1 MMSLWRSWAVA
12 RHDLRILRS
21 DPVFLLSM
29 TVMPLIVMAFIK
41 PAFGATTIPL
51 GGAAMDGE
59 VNGAEHAVPGVTVMF
74 AFFLV
79 GNVGF
84 GVFREHGW
92 NTWERLR
99 ASRAAPAEVMAG
111 KVVVPL
117 LTLALQLSV
126 LIGLGGVLFD
136 LDVRGSIAAMA
147 VVAAALALCLVSL
160 GLLLLA
166 VARSIMQLNAV
177 SNLGTMLF
185 AGLGGAIAPIAVLPG
200 WARAIAPGTPSYWAM
215 RGFRD
220 VIGGGGFAEIAL
232 PVGVLLGF
240 ATGFAVLA
248 GIRFRFDEVKV
259 SFA

>member
-1 MMSLWRSWAVA
+1 MSPARSWAVA

-21 DPVFLLSM
+21 DPVFLITM

-41 PAFGATTIPL
+41 PAFGTTAVPF
-51 GGAAMDGE
+51 GVDPDG
-59 VNGAEHAVPGVTVMF
+59 VTANGADHAVPGVTVMF

-99 ASRAAPAEVMAG
+99 ASRASAGEVMAG

-126 LIGLGGVLFD
+126 LIGLGGVLFG
-136 LDVRGSIAAMA
+136 LEVRGSMIGLIA
-147 VVAAALALCLVSL
+147 VAAAFAVCLVCL

-177 SNLGTMLF
+177 SNLGTMIF
-185 AGLGGAIAPIAVLPG
+185 AGLGGAIAPITVLPG
-200 WARAIAPGTPSYWAM
+200 WARSISPVTPSYWAM
-215 RGFRD
+215 RGFRS
-220 VIGGGGFAEIAL
+220 VIGGGGLGEIVL
-232 PVGVLLGF
+232 PVAVLM
-240 ATGFAVLA
+240 GFAVVFA
-248 GIRFRFDEVKV
+248 AVAVWRFRYDEVKV

>member
-1 MMSLWRSWAVA
+1 MSLWRSWAVA

-21 DPVFLLSM
+21 DPVFLVVM

-41 PAFGATTIPL
+41 PAFGTATMSFGADPGA
-51 GGAAMDGE
+51 GG
-59 VNGAEHAVPGVTVMF
+59 GAEHAVPGVTVMF

-99 ASRAAPAEVMAG
+99 ATRAAPAEVMAG

-126 LIGLGGVLFD
+126 LIGLGGVLFG
-136 LDVRGSIAAMA
+136 LRVEGSLLGMAA
-147 VVAAALALCLVSL
+147 VAAAFAVCLVCL

-166 VARSIMQLNAV
+166 AARSIMQLNAV

-185 AGLGGAIAPIAVLPG
+185 AGLGGAIAPISALPG
-200 WARAIAPGTPSYWAM
+200 WARAIAPATPSYWAM
-215 RGFRD
+215 RGFRS
-220 VIGGGGFAEIAL
+220 VIAGGGLGDIVL
-232 PVGVLLGF
+232 PVGVLALF
-240 ATGFAVLA
+240 SAGFAVLA
-248 GIRFRFDEVKV
+248 ALRFRYDEAKV

>member
-1 MMSLWRSWAVA
+1 MSLWRSWAIA

-21 DPVFLLSM
+21 DPVFLLTM

-41 PAFGATTIPL
+41 PAFGATTVPL
-51 GGAAMDGE
+51 AGAGVDA
-59 VNGAEHAVPGVTVMF
+59 NGAEHAVPGVTVMF

-99 ASRAAPAEVMAG
+99 ASRATPAEVMAG

-117 LTLALQLSV
+117 LTLAVQLAV
-126 LIGLGGVLFD
+126 LIGLGGLLFD
-136 LDVRGSIAAMA
+136 LDVRGSMPAMVA
-147 VVAAALALCLVSL
+147 VAAALALCLVCL

-166 VARSIMQLNAV
+166 LARSILQLNAV

-200 WARAIAPGTPSYWAM
+200 WARAVAPITPSYWAM

-220 VIGGGGFAEIAL
+220 VIAGGGFAEAAL
-232 PVGVLLGF
+232 PVAVLLGF
-240 ATGFAVLA
+240 ATVFAVVA
-248 GIRFRFDEVKV
+248 GLRFRFDDVKV

>member
-1 MMSLWRSWAVA
+1 MSPWRSWAIA

-21 DPVFLLSM
+21 DPVFLVTM

-41 PAFGATTIPL
+41 PAFGATTVPL
-51 GGAAMDGE
+51 AGAGVAA
-59 VNGAEHAVPGVTVMF
+59 NGAEHAVPGVTVMF

-99 ASRAAPAEVMAG
+99 ASRATSAEVMAG

-117 LTLALQLSV
+117 LTLALQLAV
-126 LIGLGGVLFD
+126 LIGLGGLLFD
-136 LDVRGSIAAMA
+136 LNVRGSMPAMIA
-147 VVAAALALCLVSL
+147 VAAALALCLVCL

-166 VARSIMQLNAV
+166 LARSILQLNAV

-200 WARAIAPGTPSYWAM
+200 WARAVAPATPSYWAM

-220 VIGGGGFAEIAL
+220 VIAGGGFAQAAL
-232 PVGVLLGF
+232 PIAVLLGF
-240 ATGFAVLA
+240 ATIFAIVA
-248 GIRFRFDEVKV
+248 GLRFRFDDVKV

>member
-1 MMSLWRSWAVA
+1 MSPWRSWAIA

-21 DPVFLLSM
+21 DPVFLLTM

-41 PAFGATTIPL
+41 PAFGATTVPL
-51 GGAAMDGE
+51 AGAGVAA
-59 VNGAEHAVPGVTVMF
+59 NGAEHAVPGVTVMF

-99 ASRAAPAEVMAG
+99 ASRATSAEVMAG

-117 LTLALQLSV
+117 LTLALQLAV
-126 LIGLGGVLFD
+126 LIGLGGLLFD
-136 LDVRGSIAAMA
+136 LNVCGSMPAMIA
-147 VVAAALALCLVSL
+147 VAAALALCLVCL

-166 VARSIMQLNAV
+166 LARSILQLNAV

-200 WARAIAPGTPSYWAM
+200 WARAVAPATPSYWAM

-220 VIGGGGFAEIAL
+220 VIAGGGFAQAAL
-232 PVGVLLGF
+232 PIAVLLGF
-240 ATGFAVLA
+240 ATTFAIVA
-248 GIRFRFDEVKV
+248 GLRFRFDDVKV

>member
-1 MMSLWRSWAVA
+1 MSLRRSWAVA

-21 DPVFLLSM
+21 DPVFLLTM
-29 TVMPLIVMAFIK
+29 TVMPLLVMAFMK
-41 PAFGATTIPL
+41 PAFSGMSAPL
-51 GGAAMDGE
+51 GFDPAMVSEGGAGQ
-59 VNGAEHAVPGVTVMF
+59 AVPGVTVMF

-117 LTLALQLSV
+117 LSLAIQLAV
-126 LIGLGGVLFD
+126 LLGLGGILFG
-136 LDVRGSIAAMA
+136 LDVRGSMAAMVA
-147 VVAAALALCLVSL
+147 VAAIFALSLVSL

-166 VARSIMQLNAV
+166 SVRTVMQLNAI

-185 AGLGGAIAPIAVLPG
+185 AGLGGAFAPISTLPD
-200 WARAIAPGTPSYWAM
+200 WARTLSPITPSYWAM
-215 RGFRD
+215 RGFKS
-220 VIGGGGFAEIAL
+220 VIAGGGFAEVGL
-232 PVGVLLGF
+232 PLLVLGGF
-240 ATGFAVLA
+240 TVTLAVMA
-248 GIRFRFDEVKV
+248 GIRFRYDEVKV

>member
-1 MMSLWRSWAVA
+1 MSPWRSWAIA

-21 DPVFLLSM
+21 DPVFLLTM

-41 PAFGATTIPL
+41 PAFGATTVPL
-51 GGAAMDGE
+51 AGAGVAA
-59 VNGAEHAVPGVTVMF
+59 NGAEHAVPGVTVMF

-99 ASRAAPAEVMAG
+99 ASRATSAEVMAG

-117 LTLALQLSV
+117 LTLALQLAV
-126 LIGLGGVLFD
+126 LIGLGGLLFD
-136 LDVRGSIAAMA
+136 LNVRGSMPAMTA
-147 VVAAALALCLVSL
+147 VAAALALCLVCL

-166 VARSIMQLNAV
+166 LARSILQLNAV

-200 WARAIAPGTPSYWAM
+200 WARAVAPATPSYWAM

-220 VIGGGGFAEIAL
+220 VIAGGGFAEVAL
-232 PVGVLLGF
+232 PIAVLLGF
-240 ATGFAVLA
+240 ATIFVVVA
-248 GIRFRFDEVKV
+248 GLRFRFDDVKV

>member
-1 MMSLWRSWAVA
+1 MSPWRSWAIA

-21 DPVFLLSM
+21 DPVFLVTM

-41 PAFGATTIPL
+41 PAFGATTVPL
-51 GGAAMDGE
+51 AGAGVAA
-59 VNGAEHAVPGVTVMF
+59 NGAEHAVPGVTVMF

-99 ASRAAPAEVMAG
+99 ASRATSAEVMAG

-117 LTLALQLSV
+117 LTLALQLAV
-126 LIGLGGVLFD
+126 LIGLGGLLFD
-136 LDVRGSIAAMA
+136 LNVRGSMPAMIA
-147 VVAAALALCLVSL
+147 VAAALALCLVCL

-166 VARSIMQLNAV
+166 LARSILQLNAV

-200 WARAIAPGTPSYWAM
+200 WARAVAPATPSYWAM

-220 VIGGGGFAEIAL
+220 VIAGGGFAQVALSIA
-232 PVGVLLGF
+232 VLLGF
-240 ATGFAVLA
+240 AAIFAVVA
-248 GIRFRFDEVKV
+248 GLRFRFDDVKV

>member
-1 MMSLWRSWAVA
+1 MSLSRSWAVA

-21 DPVFLLSM
+21 DPVFLVTM

-41 PAFGATTIPL
+41 PAFGETTIPFA
-51 GGAAMDGE
+51 GGTAGE
-59 VNGAEHAVPGVTVMF
+59 ASGAEHAVPGVTVMF

-99 ASRAAPAEVMAG
+99 ASRATPAEVMAG

-117 LTLALQLSV
+117 LTLALQLAV
-126 LIGLGGVLFD
+126 LIGLGGVLFG
-136 LDVRGSIAAMA
+136 LDVRGSLLAMA
-147 VVAAALALCLVSL
+147 AVAAAFALCLVCM
-160 GLLLLA
+160 GLFLLA

-177 SNLGTMLF
+177 SNLGTMIF

-200 WARAIAPGTPSYWAM
+200 WARAIAPATPSYWAM

-220 VIGGGGFAEIAL
+220 VIDGGGISEVAL
-232 PVGVLLGF
+232 PVFVLLAFAAGF
-240 ATGFAVLA
+240 AALA
-248 GIRFRFDEVKV
+248 ATRFRFDEVKV

>member
-1 MMSLWRSWAVA
+1 MRLLRSWAIA

-21 DPVFLLSM
+21 DPVFLITM

-41 PAFGATTIPL
+41 PAFGTAIVLDGDAT
-51 GGAAMDGE
+51 G
-59 VNGAEHAVPGVTVMF
+59 NGADHAVPGVTVMF

-99 ASRAAPAEVMAG
+99 ASRAGPAEVMAG
-111 KVVVPL
+111 KTVVPL
-117 LTLALQLSV
+117 LTLAIQLTV

-136 LDVRGSIAAMA
+136 LDVRGSVPAMA
-147 VVAAALALCLVSL
+147 LVAAALALCLVSM

-166 VARSIMQLNAV
+166 VARSILQLNAV
-177 SNLGTMLF
+177 SNLGTMVF

-200 WARAIAPGTPSYWAM
+200 WARAIAPATPSYWAM

-220 VIGGGGFAEIAL
+220 IIGGGGFSEAAL
-232 PVGVLLGF
+232 PVAVLLAF
-240 ATGFAVLA
+240 ATGFALLA
-248 GIRFRFDEVKV
+248 AVRFRFDEVKV

>member
-1 MMSLWRSWAVA
+1 MSLSRSWAVA
-12 RHDLRILRS
+12 KHDLRILRS
-21 DPVFLLSM
+21 DPAFLLIM
-29 TVMPLIVMAFIK
+29 TGMPLIVMAFIK
-41 PAFGATTIPL
+41 PAFSASPGAL
-51 GGAAMDGE
+51 GGA
-59 VNGAEHAVPGVTVMF
+59 GAVGGADHAVPGVTVMF

-99 ASRAAPAEVMAG
+99 ASRATPAEVMAG

-126 LIGLGGVLFD
+126 LIGLGGLLFD
-136 LDVRGSIAAMA
+136 LHIRGSLLAMA
-147 VVAAALALCLVSL
+147 AVATALAVCLVCM
-160 GLLLLA
+160 GLFLLA
-166 VARSIMQLNAV
+166 VTRTIMQLNAI

-185 AGLGGAIAPIAVLPG
+185 AGLGGALAPISGLPG
-200 WARAIAPGTPSYWAM
+200 WARAIAPSTPSYWAM

-220 VIGGGGFAEIAL
+220 VIGGGGLTQAAL
-232 PVGVLLGF
+232 PVAMLLLF
-240 ATGFAVLA
+240 ATGFATLA
-248 GIRFRFDEVKV
+248 ALRFRFDDVKV

>member
-1 MMSLWRSWAVA
+1 MSPWRSWAVA

-21 DPVFLLSM
+21 DPVFLLTM

-41 PAFGATTIPL
+41 PAFGATTVPL
-51 GGAAMDGE
+51 AGAGVEA
-59 VNGAEHAVPGVTVMF
+59 NGAEHAVPGVTVMF

-99 ASRAAPAEVMAG
+99 ASRATPAEVMAG

-117 LTLALQLSV
+117 LTLALQLAV
-126 LIGLGGVLFD
+126 LIGLGGLLFD
-136 LDVRGSIAAMA
+136 LDVRGSMPAMA
-147 VVAAALALCLVSL
+147 AVAGALALCLVSL

-166 VARSIMQLNAV
+166 LARSILQLNAV

-200 WARAIAPGTPSYWAM
+200 WARALAPATPSYWAM

-220 VIGGGGFAEIAL
+220 VIGGGGLAEIAL
-232 PVGVLLGF
+232 PVAVLLAF
-240 ATGFAVLA
+240 AAAFAIVA
-248 GIRFRFDEVKV
+248 GLRFRFDDVKV

>member
-1 MMSLWRSWAVA
+1 MSLSRSWAVA
-12 RHDLRILRS
+12 KHDLRILRS
-21 DPVFLLSM
+21 DPAFLLIM
-29 TVMPLIVMAFIK
+29 TGMPLIIMAFIK
-41 PAFGATTIPL
+41 PAFTAGSAPF
-51 GGAAMDGE
+51 GGGGGPG
-59 VNGAEHAVPGVTVMF
+59 NGAEHAVPGVTVMF

-99 ASRAAPAEVMAG
+99 ASRATPAEVMAG

-117 LTLALQLSV
+117 MTLALQLTV

-136 LDVRGSIAAMA
+136 LDIRGSLLAMVA
-147 VVAAALALCLVSL
+147 VATALALCLVSM
-160 GLLLLA
+160 GLFLLA
-166 VARSIMQLNAV
+166 VTRTIMQLNAI

-185 AGLGGAIAPIAVLPG
+185 AGLGGSLAPISVLPD
-200 WARAIAPGTPSYWAM
+200 WARTISPATPSYWAM

-220 VIGGGGFAEIAL
+220 VIDGGGLSEAAL
-232 PVGVLLGF
+232 PVAVLLAFALGF
-240 ATGFAVLA
+240 GALA
-248 GIRFRFDEVKV
+248 ALRFHFDEVKV

>member
-1 MMSLWRSWAVA
+1 MSLWRSWAVA
-12 RHDLRILRS
+12 KHDLRVLRS
-21 DPVFLLSM
+21 DPAFLVIM

-41 PAFGATTIPL
+41 PAFGTAAVPFG
-51 GGAAMDGE
+51 GGAAGRADG
-59 VNGAEHAVPGVTVMF
+59 AAHAVPAVTVMF

-99 ASRAAPAEVMAG
+99 ASPAAPAEVMAG

-117 LTLALQLSV
+117 LTLALQLVV

-136 LDVRGSIAAMA
+136 LRVHGSLVAMA
-147 VVAAALALCLVSL
+147 AVAGALALCLVAM
-160 GLLLLA
+160 GLFLLA
-166 VARSIMQLNAV
+166 VAKTIMQLNAV
-177 SNLGTMLF
+177 SNLGAMLF
-185 AGLGGAIAPIAVLPG
+185 AGLGGAIAPISVLPG
-200 WARAIAPGTPSYWAM
+200 WARAVAPSTPSYWAM

-220 VIGGGGFAEIAL
+220 VIGGGGLADAAL
-232 PVGVLLGF
+232 PVAVLLGF
-240 ATGFAVLA
+240 AVVFAALA
-248 GIRFRFDEVKV
+248 ALRFRFDDVKV

>member
-1 MMSLWRSWAVA
+1 MSLWRSWAVA

-21 DPVFLLSM
+21 DPVFLVVM

-41 PAFGATTIPL
+41 PAFGTSISM
-51 GGAAMDGE
+51 GAEPGIDT
-59 VNGAEHAVPGVTVMF
+59 GAEHAVPGVTVMF

-99 ASRAAPAEVMAG
+99 ASRASPTEVMAG

-117 LTLALQLSV
+117 LTLALQLAV
-126 LIGLGGVLFD
+126 LIGLGGVLFG
-136 LDVRGSIAAMA
+136 LRVRGSLVAMA
-147 VVAAALALCLVSL
+147 AVAAAFAVCLVCL

-166 VARSIMQLNAV
+166 TARSIMQLNAV

-185 AGLGGAIAPIAVLPG
+185 AGLGGAIAPISALPD
-200 WARAIAPGTPSYWAM
+200 WARAVAPATPSYWAM
-215 RGFRD
+215 RGFRS
-220 VIGGGGFAEIAL
+220 VIAGGGLADIAL
-232 PVGVLLGF
+232 PVAVLGLFSAGF
-240 ATGFAVLA
+240 AILA
-248 GIRFRFDEVKV
+248 AIRFRFDEVKV

>member
-1 MMSLWRSWAVA
+1 MSLWRSWAVA
-12 RHDLRILRS
+12 KHDLRILRS
-21 DPVFLLSM
+21 DPVFLITM
-29 TVMPLIVMAFIK
+29 TGMPLIVMAFIK
-41 PAFGATTIPL
+41 PAFGSSTIPVA
-51 GGAAMDGE
+51 GGAGA

-99 ASRAAPAEVMAG
+99 ASRARPTEVMAG
-111 KVVVPL
+111 KILVPL
-117 LTLALQLSV
+117 LTLGLQLTV

-136 LDVRGSIAAMA
+136 LHVRGSLLAMVA
-147 VVAAALALCLVSL
+147 VATALALCLVSM

-185 AGLGGAIAPIAVLPG
+185 AGLGGAIAPISVLPG
-200 WARAIAPGTPSYWAM
+200 WARAISPSTPSYWAM

-220 VIGGGGFAEIAL
+220 VIDGGGLAEVAL
-232 PVGVLLGF
+232 PVGVLLLFAAGF
-240 ATGFAVLA
+240 AALA
-248 GIRFRFDEVKV
+248 AFRFRFDEVKV

>member
-1 MMSLWRSWAVA
+1 MSLWRSWAVA

-21 DPVFLLSM
+21 DPVFLIVM
-29 TVMPLIVMAFIK
+29 TAMPLIVMAFIE
-41 PAFGATTIPL
+41 PAFGTSMRF
-51 GGAAMDGE
+51 GAEPGVDG
-59 VNGAEHAVPGVTVMF
+59 GAEHAVPGVTVMF

-99 ASRAAPAEVMAG
+99 ASRASPAEVMAG

-117 LTLALQLSV
+117 LTLALQLTV
-126 LIGLGGVLFD
+126 LIGLGGVLFG
-136 LDVRGSIAAMA
+136 LRVRGSLVAMA
-147 VVAAALALCLVSL
+147 AVAAAFAICLVCL

-166 VARSIMQLNAV
+166 AARSIMQLNAV

-185 AGLGGAIAPIAVLPG
+185 AGLGGAIAPISALPG
-200 WARAIAPGTPSYWAM
+200 WARAVAPATPSYWAM
-215 RGFRD
+215 RGFRS
-220 VIGGGGFAEIAL
+220 VIAGGGLDDVAL
-232 PVGVLLGF
+232 PVAVLGLF
-240 ATGFAVLA
+240 AAGFAVVA
-248 GIRFRFDEVKV
+248 AIRFRFDEVKV

>member
-1 MMSLWRSWAVA
+1 MSLSRSWAVA
-12 RHDLRILRS
+12 KHDLRILRS
-21 DPVFLLSM
+21 DPAFLLIM
-29 TVMPLIVMAFIK
+29 TGMPLIVMAFIK
-41 PAFGATTIPL
+41 PAFGNAATPF
-51 GGAAMDGE
+51 GAPGAAIA
-59 VNGAEHAVPGVTVMF
+59 NGADHAVPGVTVMF

-99 ASRAAPAEVMAG
+99 ASRATPAEVMAG

-126 LIGLGGVLFD
+126 LIGLGGLLFD
-136 LDVRGSIAAMA
+136 LRIRGSLVAMA
-147 VVAAALALCLVSL
+147 AVAAALSLCLVCM
-160 GLLLLA
+160 GLFLLA
-166 VARSIMQLNAV
+166 VTRTVMQLNAI

-185 AGLGGAIAPIAVLPG
+185 AGLGGALAPISVLPG
-200 WARAIAPGTPSYWAM
+200 WARAIAPSTPSYWAM

-220 VIGGGGFAEIAL
+220 VISGGELSQVAL
-232 PVGVLLGF
+232 PIAVLLLF
-240 ATGFAVLA
+240 ATGFAALA
-248 GIRFRFDEVKV
+248 AFRFHFDDVKV